1 MIKSGLD
8 RSEGLDRLFRYER
21 SSNQNGQ
28 NGPNELNR

>member
-1 MIKSGLD
+1 MIKS
-8 RSEGLDRLFRYER
+8 GLDRLFRYEW